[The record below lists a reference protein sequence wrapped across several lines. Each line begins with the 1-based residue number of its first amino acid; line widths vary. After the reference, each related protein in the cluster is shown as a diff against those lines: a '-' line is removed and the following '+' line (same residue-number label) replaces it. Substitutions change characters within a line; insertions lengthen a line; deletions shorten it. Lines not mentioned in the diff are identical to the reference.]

1 MRAAHC
7 CVAAYPLPQ
16 PPRAPHILQASKAKF
31 QLASLLAS
39 DCPWKGIM
47 TRFTENEKAMLSRAM
62 LPAGVAASADSVG
75 SALGALLG
83 AIRRPFRHASI
94 VRELTRLDDRM
105 LADIGVRRWDIET
118 VAETAAAAE
127 GPSLVEAL
135 GGVVIALG
143 KAVGRWQERRTA
155 VRELS
160 ELDDRM
166 LSDIGIS
173 RSEIPAVVAGR
184 TRAAAM
190 APAAVDGDALEVFR
204 RWNLSR
210 IAAKELNGLDNDI
223 LDDLGLVRGDI
234 DDVVEELAIRAL
246 KPANRNSNYQAA

>member
-1 MRAAHC
+1 LLRCSIPAA
-7 CVAAYPLPQ
+7 AA
-16 PPRAPHILQASKAKF
+16 AASTHILQASKAKI

-75 SALGALLG
+75 SALSALLG

-105 LADIGVRRWDIET
+105 LADIGVRRWDIDT

-135 GGVVIALG
+135 GGVAIALG

-173 RSEIPAVVAGR
+173 RSEIPAVVAGGAR
-184 TRAAAM
+184 AVAAAS
-190 APAAVDGDALEVFR
+190 AGDSDALEAFR

-210 IAAKELNGLDNDI
+210 IAAKELNGLDNDM

-246 KPANRNSNYQAA
+246 KPANRNSSFQAA

>member
-1 MRAAHC
+1 
-7 CVAAYPLPQ
+7 
-16 PPRAPHILQASKAKF
+16 
-31 QLASLLAS
+31 
-39 DCPWKGIM
+39 M

-62 LPAGVAASADSVG
+62 LPAGVAASADSVA
-75 SALGALLG
+75 SAFGALLA

-105 LADIGVRRWDIET
+105 LADIGVRRWDIDT
-118 VAETAAAAE
+118 VADKAATAE
-127 GPSLVEAL
+127 GPSLGEAL
-135 GGVVIALG
+135 GGVVIAIG
-143 KAVGRWQERRTA
+143 KAVSQWQERRTA

-173 RSEIPAVVAGR
+173 RSEIPAVVAGC
-184 TRAAAM
+184 AAAAA
-190 APAAVDGDALEVFR
+190 APTAADSDAMEVFR

-223 LDDLGLVRGDI
+223 LDDLGLVRGNI

-246 KPANRNSNYQAA
+246 KPANRNSSYQAA